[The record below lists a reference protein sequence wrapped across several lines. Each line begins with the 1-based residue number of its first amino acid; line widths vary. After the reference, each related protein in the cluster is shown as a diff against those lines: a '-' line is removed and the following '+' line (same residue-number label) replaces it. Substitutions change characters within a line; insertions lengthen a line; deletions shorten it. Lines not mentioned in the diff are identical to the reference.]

1 MGFKDV
7 EVDRAHHSPW
17 LKARVHLRYGGQDI
31 STNLCVQ
38 YYPQYNFLAPR
49 VSFIRGDW
57 GSVDGH
63 GHRSDGCR
71 GYVGNWEYNNNES
84 RLSLLGLRLLLKMYA
99 LIMMC
104 FWKESVLTLIFRSNF
119 SSVKTLIDPFCSKG
133 HHLVKLSA

>member
-49 VSFIRGDW
+49 VSFLRGDW
-57 GSVDGH
+57 GGVDGH
-63 GHRSDGCR
+63 GHRSDGCS
-71 GYVGNWEYNNNES
+71 GYVGNWEYSNNES
-84 RLSLLGLRLLLKMYA
+84 RL
-99 LIMMC
+99 
-104 FWKESVLTLIFRSNF
+104 ESVGIKAIIEDVRFNYDVFLEGVSTHSDI
-119 SSVKTLIDPFCSKG
+119 SVKFL
-133 HHLVKLSA
+133 LSQEVN